1 MVQYEYAINL
11 SGDRVNA
18 SLVPSGVEYYCV
30 ECGDPMYAVPGD
42 VQSPH
47 FRHKNAF
54 GNASNVIHEGPLHYN
69 TKFLIYDYIKMFFDA
84 GKPLCIKISDK
95 NGFKHYINILELATS
110 VDCEVNLSSKYR
122 PDISIV
128 GGKLDYAIEIIHTHP
143 MTKSAVRYVNDNK
156 INVIKVGANE
166 PFLDWLKVSFERKD
180 NFIFRSTQRN
190 VKFILHSNIFNLTHF
205 RCFYDFGM
213 SLYNKLENGVRKY
226 ILKKYELDEFMFTQK
241 KRHEFEKYMESVYD
255 IIESY
260 ELDSDRFLSLKH
272 NEFNNDMGVVYKI
285 LEVYE
290 LDANTFLSK
299 KHNELAI
306 LIKPAYDLI
315 NKYEKDCI
323 DFKNKCASFESIDL
337 KTRLYL
343 MYVKLNSFR
352 TLTLRTGMVTINME
366 KKFTDLYP
374 EYKIFKKEVHTLTN
388 VGNAHGW
395 CNETKITRFL

>member
-30 ECGDPMYAVPGD
+30 ECGEPMYAVPGD

-54 GNASNVIHEGPLHYN
+54 GNASNVIHEGPLHID

-84 GKPLCIKISDK
+84 GKPLYIKVKGK
-95 NGFKHYINILELATS
+95 NGFEHYINILELATS
-110 VDCEVNLSSKYR
+110 VGCEVNLSSKYR

-128 GGKLDYAIEIIHTHP
+128 GGKSDYAIEIIHTHP
-143 MTKSAVRYVNDNK
+143 MSENAVRYVNDNR
-156 INVIKVGANE
+156 INVIKVEANE
-166 PFLDWLKVSFERKD
+166 PFLDWLKVSFERKY

-190 VKFILHSNIFNLTHF
+190 VKFILHNNIFNSTHLW
-205 RCFYDFGM
+205 CFNGFGM
-213 SLYNKLENGVRKY
+213 LLYDKLENGVKEY
-226 ILKKYELDEFMFTQK
+226 ILKKYEFDAFVYTEK
-241 KRHEFEKYMESVYD
+241 KKHEFERCMESVYGV
-255 IIESY
+255 IELY

-272 NEFNNDMGVVYKI
+272 NEFNNDMSVVYKI

-290 LDANTFLSK
+290 LDANTFMSK
-299 KHNELAI
+299 KHNELSI

-323 DFKNKCASFESIDL
+323 DFKNKCASIESIDL

-343 MYVKLNSFR
+343 MYVELNGFR
-352 TLTLRTGMVTINME
+352 ISTLRTGMVTINME
-366 KKFTDLYP
+366 KKFTDFYP

-395 CNETKITRFL
+395 CNETKIHRFL